1 MAIIKVLE
9 KHVADKIAAGEV
21 VDRPVS
27 IVKELVE
34 NAIDSGATSV
44 TIEIRNGGKTY
55 IRVTDNGC
63 GIAADDVETAFQR
76 HATSKIAKASDLD
89 SIMTLGFRGEA
100 LASICAVSRVEI
112 ITKCPD
118 ARTGRRVIAE
128 SSKILQNSP
137 TGCPDGT
144 TITVKDLFYNVPAR
158 LKFLGS
164 DGAEARRIVDLVSRI
179 ALAYP
184 DIRFRLINGGK
195 PVFQTTGKGIIMDNI
210 VQIYGSDIGKDL
222 IPVDFARGDNIV
234 RGFVTNPGF
243 SMPSRA
249 RQIFCVNGRVVSS
262 PVVEKAV
269 EKAYQERLFPGRF
282 PAAFLFLT
290 VSANKLDVNI
300 HPTKKEVRFDD
311 NAEVEDFV
319 TDAIQGSLQVKEA
332 IPEVRS
338 DAAALSEL
346 NPFEKVDQGEQI
358 DVKKLLSTLRE
369 ETIKYDE
376 KFLQKEA
383 DAQPTKLVSE
393 TAADQRESTD
403 VPGGMAVNQG
413 EVSGVLGVSASTVE
427 NTGVDLGS
435 AASMMKYSEADL
447 SGSSSAKTPFD
458 IDELQIIGALFN
470 TYILAYQG
478 DEFYMID
485 QHAAHERI
493 FYEKLRGQYEAQ
505 ETYSQQLMVPLQ
517 FHVSADVTA
526 SEEQWL
532 PLVQQMGYAAE
543 YFGNQT
549 YIVREIPAFMEM
561 EEAEQFLQD
570 LFQQFT
576 ERPDLTNTAVI
587 DKIIIRS
594 CKSAVKAGDV
604 LTQEE
609 IVALLDQLK
618 RCNNPFSCPHGRPT
632 FIRMSRYEIEKRFK
646 RVT

>member
-1 MAIIKVLE
+1 
-9 KHVADKIAAGEV
+9 
-21 VDRPVS
+21 
-27 IVKELVE
+27 
-34 NAIDSGATSV
+34 
-44 TIEIRNGGKTY
+44 
-55 IRVTDNGC
+55 
-63 GIAADDVETAFQR
+63 
-76 HATSKIAKASDLD
+76 
-89 SIMTLGFRGEA
+89 
-100 LASICAVSRVEI
+100 
-112 ITKCPD
+112 
-118 ARTGRRVIAE
+118 
-128 SSKILQNSP
+128 
-137 TGCPDGT
+137 
-144 TITVKDLFYNVPAR
+144 
-158 LKFLGS
+158 
-164 DGAEARRIVDLVSRI
+164 
-179 ALAYP
+179 
-184 DIRFRLINGGK
+184 
-195 PVFQTTGKGIIMDNI
+195 
-210 VQIYGSDIGKDL
+210 
-222 IPVDFARGDNIV
+222 
-234 RGFVTNPGF
+234 
-243 SMPSRA
+243 
-249 RQIFCVNGRVVSS
+249 
-262 PVVEKAV
+262 
-269 EKAYQERLFPGRF
+269 
-282 PAAFLFLT
+282 
-290 VSANKLDVNI
+290 
-300 HPTKKEVRFDD
+300 
-311 NAEVEDFV
+311 
-319 TDAIQGSLQVKEA
+319 
-332 IPEVRS
+332 
-338 DAAALSEL
+338 
-346 NPFEKVDQGEQI
+346 
-358 DVKKLLSTLRE
+358 
-369 ETIKYDE
+369 
-376 KFLQKEA
+376 
-383 DAQPTKLVSE
+383 
-393 TAADQRESTD
+393 
-403 VPGGMAVNQG
+403 
-413 EVSGVLGVSASTVE
+413 
-427 NTGVDLGS
+427 
-435 AASMMKYSEADL
+435 MKYSEADL